1 MAVFYRIAIQSSIY
15 GCRSMSMFPKHFG
28 DPLRKKDMEDLNK
41 SELTKFYHIPI
52 KAALNNHSDTVF
64 SDEIKLKMMNYITK
78 NGNKALAR
86 GLLSR
91 TFEIIKRAQTER
103 LHLSPTDKQ
112 NVNTNAE
119 KLLIEAVE
127 NSRPLLQLTSIKRGG
142 VNYQVPVPITKKR
155 SYFLAMKWL
164 LDAAFEKDK
173 KVCLPERLAWEILDA
188 AHGQGRVI
196 KKKDDVHKQCESNRA
211 YAHYRWS

>member
-1 MAVFYRIAIQSSIY
+1 MAVFYRIALRSSIY
-15 GCRSMSMFPKHFG
+15 SYRSMSMFPQHYA
-28 DPLRKKDMEDLNK
+28 DPFIKREMEDLNK

-52 KAALNNHSDTVF
+52 RAALNNSSDTVF
-64 SDEIKLKMMNYITK
+64 NDEIKLKMLNYITK
-78 NGNKALAR
+78 NGNRVLAR

-91 TFEIIKRAQTER
+91 TLEIIKRAQTER
-103 LHLSPTDKQ
+103 MHLCPEDKQ
-112 NVNTNAE
+112 KVNTNAE
-119 KLLIEAVE
+119 MILIDAVE

-142 VNYQVPVPITKKR
+142 VNYQVPVPVTTKR

-164 LDAAFEKDK
+164 LDAAFEKDH

>member
-1 MAVFYRIAIQSSIY
+1 MAVFYSNALRCSINGY
-15 GCRSMSMFPKHFG
+15 RSMSMFPKHYAE
-28 DPLRKKDMEDLNK
+28 PIKRKDMEEFNK

-52 KAALNNHSDTVF
+52 KPALNSYSDTVF
-64 SDEIKLKMMNYITK
+64 NDEIKGKMLNYITK
-78 NGNKALAR
+78 NGNKNLAR

-91 TFEIIKRAQTER
+91 TLEIIKRAQTER
-103 LHLSPTDKQ
+103 MHLSPDDKQ
-112 NVNTNAE
+112 KVNTNAE
-119 KLLIEAVE
+119 KILIDAVE

-155 SYFLAMKWL
+155 SYFLSMKWL
-164 LDAAFEKDK
+164 LDAAFEKDN
-173 KVCLPERLAWEILDA
+173 KVGLPERLAWEILDA

-196 KKKDDVHKQCESNRA
+196 KRKDDLHKQCESNRA